1 MIAKPSHMLPCDNI
15 NTAFITTTKR
25 PNISGSVLSWLLR
38 QLPCQRLQGT
48 REIFVRQVNIYAIKS
63 PNSDVLLPPRDF
75 SN

>member
-15 NTAFITTTKR
+15 STAFITKR
-25 PNISGSVLSWLLR
+25 PNISGSVLSRLLR

-63 PNSDVLLPPRDF
+63 PNTDVLLPPRDF